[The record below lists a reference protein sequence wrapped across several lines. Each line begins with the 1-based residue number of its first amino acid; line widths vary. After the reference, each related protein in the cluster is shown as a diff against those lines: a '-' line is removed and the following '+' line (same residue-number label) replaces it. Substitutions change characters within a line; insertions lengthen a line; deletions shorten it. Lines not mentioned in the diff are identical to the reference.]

1 MLKRRESLSSQQRS
15 TAQDTP
21 MESNISYNVRPN
33 YHLRQEKDRGYYYID
48 EIASF
53 PQKTPTSTNPLTS
66 HYEYLYI
73 DDIDCKVQRT
83 CTAVTTN
90 TGPVYEPVGDE
101 QNESTLKDEEEYL
114 NIM

>member
-1 MLKRRESLSSQQRS
+1 
-15 TAQDTP
+15 
-21 MESNISYNVRPN
+21 MELIASYNVRPN
-33 YHLRQEKDRGYYYID
+33 YHLKQENDRGYYYID

-53 PQKTPTSTNPLTS
+53 PQKTATSVNPSTS

-90 TGPVYEPVGDE
+90 TGPVYEPVGGK
-101 QNESTLKDEEEYL
+101 QNDTTLKDEEEYL
-114 NIM
+114 KIM